1 MGIELLETGTISS
14 RGQIAIPSDIRK
26 NMGLKEGTKVLFVL
40 EDDTL
45 IMKKV
50 TFETFASITRPLK
63 EEAKRVGFKE
73 SEADSLIHKV
83 RKEKL

>member
-1 MGIELLETGTISS
+1 MATEIYEIGSISS

-26 NMGLKEGTKVLFVL
+26 NMGLEEGTKVLFVL
-40 EDDTL
+40 ENETL

-50 TFETFASITRPLK
+50 SSETFAQITKPLK

-73 SEADSLIHKV
+73 SEVNDIIR
-83 RKEKL
+83 RKRKG